1 VADLPAGSLTVAV
14 EANIGPLEKG
24 LNQAKQKVAQA
35 DQQIG
40 QAAQQAKGGFFEA
53 TGAVQGFQSQL
64 SAALG
69 VVAGFAAIGAIVGG
83 LAQGFNEASEAVE
96 GASDGIDALDKGTEA
111 VLAKVPVFNQF
122 AAAGRQL
129 AIALGLA
136 ADEAKELAEAT
147 ERTNKEQAG
156 FKTSAQARAQI
167 AKNEIDILRQRGLL
181 LEADNK
187 AAQVAFDQQLAQAQ
201 ALREEAAK
209 NRDSGSQ
216 TVKVLQSQADELE
229 RQARIQR
236 ALAEN
241 KARIDNEKRVSD
253 QIKEQNRLMDEAQ
266 QRNRARNEAIDEV
279 LQIGEKELEIAR
291 LRLELAQTSDEV
303 AKNELQTEIDR
314 LQVVSQ
320 YESELE
326 AINALFDERKKKLEE
341 VDGAGELLAENE
353 AKRQQAQNNLFL
365 RLRSEQLK
373 KQLEDSNRLAKAQ
386 QDQIKKQQEE
396 ERKADEQRRK
406 AFSVKSVGETA
417 IGAFKFALAASPSV
431 KTQESKSDQEAPKQ
445 TRVLEAIETVL
456 NQIKQQQTGGA
467 LT

>member
-1 VADLPAGSLTVAV
+1 MADLPAGSLTVAV

-122 AAAGRQL
+122 AIAGRQL
-129 AIALGLA
+129 AVALGLA

-156 FKTSAQARAQI
+156 FKASAQARAQI

-216 TVKVLQSQADELE
+216 TVKVLQAQADELE

-241 KARIDNEKRVSD
+241 KARIDNEKRVND

-266 QRNRARNEAIDEV
+266 QKNRARNEAIAEV
-279 LQIGEKELEIAR
+279 LQTGEKELEIAR

-314 LQVVSQ
+314 LQIVSQ

-406 AFSVKSVGETA
+406 AFSVKSIGETA

-431 KTQESKSDQEAPKQ
+431 KTQESKADQEAPKQ
-445 TRVLEAIETVL
+445 TQVLEAIETVL

>member
-1 VADLPAGSLTVAV
+1 MADLPAGSLTVAV

-96 GASDGIDALDKGTEA
+96 GASDGIDALDKGTEK

-122 AAAGRQL
+122 AIAGRQL
-129 AIALGLA
+129 AVALGLA

-156 FKTSAQARAQI
+156 FKASAQARAQI
-167 AKNEIDILRQRGLL
+167 AKNEIDILKQRGLL

-209 NRDSGSQ
+209 NRDSNSQ
-216 TVKVLQSQADELE
+216 VVKVLQAQADELE

-279 LQIGEKELEIAR
+279 LETGEKELAIAR

-303 AKNELQTEIDR
+303 TKNELQTEIDR

-373 KQLEDSNRLAKAQ
+373 KQLDDSNRLAKAQ

-406 AFSVKSVGETA
+406 AFSVKSIGETA

-431 KTQESKSDQEAPKQ
+431 KTEQSKADQEAPKQ
-445 TRVLEAIETVL
+445 TQVLEAIETVL

>member
-1 VADLPAGSLTVAV
+1 VAELPAGSLTVAV

-136 ADEAKELAEAT
+136 ADEAKELADAT
-147 ERTNKEQAG
+147 AQTAREQKVFQRFADGRAKIAAG
-156 FKTSAQARAQI
+156 EI
-167 AKNEIDILRQRGLL
+167 AILRERGQI
-181 LEADNK
+181 LEADTKQAEENYR
-187 AAQVAFDQQLAQAQ
+187 LALLQAQ
-201 ALREEAAK
+201 AFRDQAAEARRAGVQGFEQL
-209 NRDSGSQ
+209 SA
-216 TVKVLQSQADELE
+216 QADELE

-241 KARIDNEKRVSD
+241 KARIDNEKRVND

-266 QRNRARNEAIDEV
+266 QKNRARNEAIAEV
-279 LQIGEKELEIAR
+279 LQTGEKELEIAR

-406 AFSVKSVGETA
+406 AFSVKSIGETA

-431 KTQESKSDQEAPKQ
+431 KTQESKADQEAPKQ
-445 TRVLEAIETVL
+445 TQVLEAIETVL

>member
-1 VADLPAGSLTVAV
+1 MAELPAGSLTVAV

-24 LNQAKQKVAQA
+24 LDQAKQKVVQA

-83 LAQGFNEASEAVE
+83 LAQGFNDASEAVE

-129 AIALGLA
+129 AVALGLA

-187 AAQVAFDQQLAQAQ
+187 AAQLAFDQQLAQAQ

-216 TVKVLQSQADELE
+216 TVKVLQAQADELE

-253 QIKEQNRLMDEAQ
+253 QIRETNRLMDEAQ
-266 QRNRARNEAIDEV
+266 QINRARNEAIAEV
-279 LQIGEKELEIAR
+279 LQTGEKELEIAR

-320 YESELE
+320 FESELE

-341 VDGAGELLAENE
+341 VDGASELLAENE

-365 RLRSEQLK
+365 RLRSEQLR

-396 ERKADEQRRK
+396 ERKADEQRRR
-406 AFSVKSVGETA
+406 AFSVRSVGETA

-431 KTQESKSDQEAPKQ
+431 KTEESKADQEAPKQ
-445 TRVLEAIETVL
+445 TQVLEAIETVL

>member
-241 KARIDNEKRVSD
+241 KARIDNEKRVND

-266 QRNRARNEAIDEV
+266 QKNRARNEAIAEV
-279 LQIGEKELEIAR
+279 LQTGEKELEIAR

>member
-1 VADLPAGSLTVAV
+1 VAELPAGSLTIDVG
-14 EANIGPLEKG
+14 ANIGPLEKG
-24 LNQAKQKVAQA
+24 LNRAQQKVVQA

-40 QAAQQAKGGFFEA
+40 QAAQQAQGGFFEA
-53 TGAVQGFQSQL
+53 AGAVQGFQSKL

-69 VVAGFAAIGAIVGG
+69 VVAGFAAVGAIVGG
-83 LAQGFNEASEAVE
+83 VAQGFSDAAEAVE
-96 GASDGIDALDKGTEA
+96 GANDNIDAFDKGVDA
-111 VLAKVPVFNQF
+111 VFSKIPVFNQF

-147 ERTNKEQAG
+147 ARTNQEQAG
-156 FKTSAQARAQI
+156 FKVSGQARVKIAQ
-167 AKNEIDILRQRGLL
+167 NEIDILKQRGRL

-187 AAQVAFDQQLAQAQ
+187 AAELAFDQQIAQAQ
-201 ALREEAAK
+201 ALRVEAAK
-209 NRDSGSQ
+209 NRDSNSQ
-216 TVKVLQSQADELE
+216 VVKVLQSQADELE

-241 KARIDNEKRVSD
+241 QARIDNEKRVSE
-253 QIKEQNRLMDEAQ
+253 QIKETNRLMDEAQ
-266 QRNRARNEAIDEV
+266 QMNRARNEAIAEV
-279 LQIGEKELEIAR
+279 LQTGEEELEIAR

-314 LQVVSQ
+314 LQIVSKF
-320 YESELE
+320 ESELE
-326 AINALFDERKKKLEE
+326 AINALFDERKQKLEE
-341 VDGAGELLAENE
+341 VDGASELLAENE

-365 RLRSEQLK
+365 RLRSEQLR

-396 ERKADEQRRK
+396 ERKADEERRK
-406 AFSVKSVGETA
+406 AFSVRSVGETA

-431 KTQESKSDQEAPKQ
+431 KTGESKADQEAPKQ
-445 TRVLEAIETVL
+445 TQVLEAIETVL

>member
-1 VADLPAGSLTVAV
+1 MADLPAGSLTVAV

>member
-1 VADLPAGSLTVAV
+1 MADLPAGSLTVAV

-236 ALAEN
+236 ELAEN

>member
-1 VADLPAGSLTVAV
+1 MADLPAGSLTVAV

-241 KARIDNEKRVSD
+241 KARIDNEKRVND

-266 QRNRARNEAIDEV
+266 QKNRARNEAIAEV
-279 LQIGEKELEIAR
+279 LQTGEKELEIAR